1 MVPTLI
7 LRALVDG
14 VLLGLFY
21 SVIALGL
28 ALIFGVMNIINFAH
42 GDFVMLAAYITWLV
56 ARALYLNEAAPVAIV
71 TVPVFFAI
79 GIAFYRLIIK
89 PLLGGDP
96 LIQIAC
102 TVGVGF
108 ILQNVALILF
118 KAEPRSLP
126 GLLLGTYIALGPVSV
141 HLAKLVAGAVSAVLI
156 VLIHRM
162 LTGTWLGLAI
172 RATAYSEEVAKTFG
186 INTDRVFMLVTG
198 IGIALT
204 GFGGVLWMSFG
215 QVDPYLGA
223 SFALVSWIIVALGG
237 LGGIRGL
244 IYASLL
250 VGVIEAL
257 TMTYISP
264 SVAKAIPFVIFI
276 VATWLRPQG
285 LFTGRG

>member
-1 MVPTLI
+1 VIPTLI

-14 VLLGLFY
+14 LLLGLFY

-56 ARALYLNEAAPVAIV
+56 ARALQVDEATPIAIV
-71 TVPVFFAI
+71 TIPAFFAI
-79 GIAFYRLIIK
+79 GIAFYRFVVR

-102 TVGVGF
+102 TVGIGF
-108 ILQNVALILF
+108 ILQNVALMLF

-126 GLLLGTYIALGPVSV
+126 SLVLGTYVALGPVSV
-141 HLAKLVAGAVSAVLI
+141 HLAKLVAGLASVVLTL
-156 VLIHRM
+156 LIHRM
-162 LTGTWLGLAI
+162 LTRTWLGLAI
-172 RATAYSEEVAKTFG
+172 RATAYSEEVAKTLG

-257 TMTYISP
+257 TMTYVSP
-264 SVAKAIPFVIFI
+264 SVAKAVPFIIFI

-285 LFTGRG
+285 LFAPRG